1 MGKFIEEYLNGQ
13 SIEYKKHERQ
23 SIFEAIEP
31 LKNIQSNLIKQKN
44 VKKHHFMLILGDN
57 NCEESQKGLNDYF

>member
-1 MGKFIEEYLNGQ
+1 MGRFIEEYLNGQ
-13 SIEYKKHERQ
+13 SIEYKKHERR

-44 VKKHHFMLILGDN
+44 VTKHHFMLILGDD
-57 NCEESQKGLNDYF
+57 NCGDS